1 MNPAIVAP
9 DAFDIV
15 DVTLD
20 KGLTADQRRNLGF
33 IAKVLQYA
41 ASNKM
46 FERESAHLFALN
58 SYIPKAFEKFKL
70 FFKQSSTVEDA
81 EIHFNIDQYSDV
93 TMVTKPVVYMTVQE
107 IIDTHQVRK
116 CVTHSKFDCFEPLV
130 TCRTLSSV
138 FSPLINTPRSDLSL
152 TMI

>member
-1 MNPAIVAP
+1 MFVIPQLVGNLIYYRYMNPAIVAP

-81 EIHFNIDQYSDV
+81 ETHFNIDQYSDV

-107 IIDTHQVRK
+107 IIDTHQVK
-116 CVTHSKFDCFEPLV
+116 GHSK
-130 TCRTLSSV
+130 TM
-138 FSPLINTPRSDLSL
+138 SL
-152 TMI
+152 